1 MKLIRPLFV
10 ATHLWF
16 ALIAFVLLF
25 VAAYAFPILFP
36 LIQIAFV
43 IFLVLIGLDY
53 WLLFRRKNRT
63 NGSAFF
69 ARREIPDRLSNGD
82 ENPLT
87 IYLENQ
93 YSFQVDVEII
103 DEIPY
108 QFQRRD
114 VLFKAR
120 LNPRETQAIRY
131 ELRPTRRG
139 EYSFGSVNVFV
150 LTPLGLLKRRYQFGQ
165 GKMVAVYPSFLQ
177 MRQYELLAATN
188 RLNEVGIKRIRRIG
202 HSMEF
207 EQVRPYSTGDDV
219 RTVNWKATA
228 RRTDSQ
234 GASLMINAYQDERSQ
249 PVYCLIDKGRV
260 MQSPFDGL
268 TLLDY
273 AINASLVLS
282 NIALLKQDRAGIL
295 TFSDHV
301 GQLLPADRRTG
312 HMLKI
317 LELLYRQKTRF
328 LETDYESLYTSVRS
342 HIRQR
347 SLLLLFT
354 NFETVSAMHRQ
365 LPYLRRLAKD
375 HLLLIIFFENTELR
389 SLLDQPATDTEQIY
403 LKTIGEKFAYE
414 KNQIVKELTQYGIQ
428 TILTA
433 PQNLTANTVNKYLEL
448 KARGMI

>member
-1 MKLIRPLFV
+1 MKLLRSLFV
-10 ATHLWF
+10 ATRLWF

-53 WLLFRRKNRT
+53 WFLFRRKSRT
-63 NGSAFF
+63 DGSTFF
-69 ARREIPDRLSNGD
+69 ARREVPDRLSNGD

-93 YSFQVDVEII
+93 YSFRVDVEII
-103 DEIPY
+103 DEIPF

-165 GKMVAVYPSFLQ
+165 GNMVAVYPSFLQ

-260 MQSPFDGL
+260 MQSPFEGL

-282 NIALLKQDRAGIL
+282 NIALIKQDRAGIL

-328 LETDYESLYTSVRS
+328 LETDYESLYASVRS
-342 HIRQR
+342 HIRHR

>member
-1 MKLIRPLFV
+1 MKFLRSLFI
-10 ATHLWF
+10 ATRLWF
-16 ALIAFVLLF
+16 SLIALVLLF
-25 VAAYAFPILFP
+25 VVAYAFPILFP
-36 LIQIAFV
+36 LVKVAFAV
-43 IFLVLIGLDY
+43 FMVLTGVDS
-53 WLLFRRKNRT
+53 WLLFRAP
-63 NGSAFF
+63 NGIF
-69 ARREIPDRLSNGD
+69 ARRDVPDRLSNGD
-82 ENPLT
+82 ENPLL
-87 IYLENQ
+87 IYLENR
-93 YSFQVDVEII
+93 YPFRIDVEVI
-103 DEIPY
+103 DEIPF

-114 VLFKAR
+114 VLFRAQLK
-120 LNPRETQAIRY
+120 PRETQTIRY
-131 ELRPTRRG
+131 QLRPTRRG
-139 EYSFGSVNVFV
+139 EYSFGAINVFA
-150 LTPLGLLKRRYQFGQ
+150 LSSLGLVKRRYQFEQ
-165 GKMVAVYPSFLQ
+165 GKLVAVYPSFLQ
-177 MRQYELLAATN
+177 MRQFELLAATN
-188 RLNEVGIKRIRRIG
+188 RLNEMGVKRIRRIG

-207 EQVRPYSTGDDV
+207 EQVRPYTAGDDV
-219 RTVNWKATA
+219 RTINWKATS
-228 RRTDSQ
+228 RRSDPRGTT
-234 GASLMINAYQDERSQ
+234 LMINAYQDERSQ

-295 TFSDHV
+295 TFSDHI

-312 HMLKI
+312 QMLKI

-328 LETDYESLYTSVRS
+328 LETDYESLYASVRT

-365 LPYLRRLAKD
+365 LPYLRRLAND
-375 HLLLIIFFENTELR
+375 HLLLVIFFENTELH
-389 SLLDQPATDTEQIY
+389 SLLNQPAADTEQIY
-403 LKTIGEKFAYE
+403 LKTIGEKFAFE
-414 KNQIVKELTQYGIQ
+414 KKQIVKELGQFGIQ